1 MVIWFIGISGSGK
14 TTLGNKLQ
22 YYFNQN
28 SIKSFIIDGDF
39 VRDFFDND
47 IGFSKEDR
55 ISNIKRI
62 IFSAF
67 VLEQN
72 GIIPI
77 ICNISPF
84 EEMRQLARKK
94 FVNYHEIY
102 LKKEIEKAIK
112 DDVKKVYKKN
122 LNKTELIGVDLKFDN
137 PLHSDLVINVD
148 DDSPNESFKKILN
161 YLDR

>member
-1 MVIWFIGISGSGK
+1 
-14 TTLGNKLQ
+14 
-22 YYFNQN
+22 
-28 SIKSFIIDGDF
+28 
-39 VRDFFDND
+39 
-47 IGFSKEDR
+47 
-55 ISNIKRI
+55 
-62 IFSAF
+62 
-67 VLEQN
+67 
-72 GIIPI
+72 
-77 ICNISPF
+77 
-84 EEMRQLARKK
+84 MRQLARKK